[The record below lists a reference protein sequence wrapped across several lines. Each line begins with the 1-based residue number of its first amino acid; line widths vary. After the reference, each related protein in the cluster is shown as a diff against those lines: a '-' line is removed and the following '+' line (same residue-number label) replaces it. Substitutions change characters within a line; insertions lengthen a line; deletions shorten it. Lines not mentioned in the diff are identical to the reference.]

1 VTEPQ
6 LETGDRI
13 ARGFLTV
20 FIGLQLAMMMS
31 TMDSTIVATA
41 LPSITRDL
49 GGTSS
54 IAWVVTSYLLAQVA
68 TMSLYGKISDV
79 YGRKRVLLF
88 AIALFTFAS
97 MACGAAQS
105 MEMLLVARLVQGMG
119 AGGLGVLGMAI
130 TGDLVPPR
138 QLGRWLGYQGAIFA
152 VSAVIGP
159 LVGGLCVD
167 HLSWRWAFYINVPL
181 AVVSTFIIVT
191 KLHVPYQRVPHSVD
205 YLGSALLTAA
215 LAALVVLTTT
225 GGDDFAWLSWPIAL
239 LAIGFVGFTLL
250 FVQRERRAREPFV
263 PLRLFD
269 NRLFRVAGALN
280 FTSGFLFLGGIFFLP
295 VFFQEVAGVNAT
307 ISGLLLAP
315 LMAGTALGTL
325 FTGKRVELTGRYRIW
340 PIAGAIVA
348 GVGVALLATL
358 TLDTPVLVASMLG
371 CVVGTGVGFVFQPSI
386 LAVQNGVDHADL
398 GLATSTA
405 LLCRQLGGTV
415 GTPLLAAVLAAGV
428 PAHGATAADYAS
440 ALPWVFIVA
449 APMGLLALA
458 CAVKLPEHPLREDA
472 RFTLGE
478 AVP

>member
-1 VTEPQ
+1 MTEPQ
-6 LETGDRI
+6 TTDRV

-68 TMSLYGKISDV
+68 TMSLYGKISDI

-88 AIALFTFAS
+88 SIFLFMGAS
-97 MACGAAQS
+97 MVCGAAPT
-105 MEMLLVARLVQGMG
+105 MGVLLVARLVQGMG

-167 HLSWRWAFYINVPL
+167 HLSWRWAFYINIPL
-181 AVVSTFIIVT
+181 AIISTVIIVT
-191 KLHVPYQRVPHSVD
+191 RLHVPYERVPHSVD
-205 YLGSALLTAA
+205 FLGSGLLTAS
-215 LAALVVLTTT
+215 LASLVVLTTT
-225 GGDDFAWLSWPIAL
+225 GGDDFAWVSWPIAL
-239 LAIGFVGFTLL
+239 LAVGFLGFGAL
-250 FVQRERRAREPFV
+250 FLQRERRAREPFV

-269 NRLFRVAGALN
+269 STMFRTVGALN

-295 VFFQEVAGVNAT
+295 VFFQEVAGVDAT
-307 ISGLLLAP
+307 LSGLLLAP

-325 FTGKRVELTGRYRIW
+325 FTGKRVELTGRYRVW
-340 PIAGAIVA
+340 PIVGAVVA
-348 GVGVALLATL
+348 GIGAALLATL

-371 CVVGTGVGFVFQPSI
+371 CVLGTGVGFIFQPSI
-386 LAVQNGVDHADL
+386 LAVQNGVDQADL

-415 GTPLLAAVLAAGV
+415 GTPLLGAVLAAGL
-428 PAHGATAADYAS
+428 PAHGATAADFAA

-449 APMGLLALA
+449 APMGLLALIFA
-458 CAVKLPEHPLREDA
+458 LRLPEHPLREEA

-478 AVP
+478 PVP